1 MSLTRVVQAVGIAAL
16 IILLPPRGKRRRFRP
31 KSTPKDP
38 ETLIKYKCNYVELL
52 GTDDQIR
59 MFLLA
64 IIKPEHKEDFID
76 ATSDILKNVSPSCY
90 DGFINKN
97 LTKEQAILL
106 YTTMNYF
113 SVYFTLA
120 DFDKFSQA
128 VYDSKHNDL
137 LKFLG
142 LTKDQYF
149 QNKYNSI
156 INALTHERFY
166 TI

>member
-1 MSLTRVVQAVGIAAL
+1 MNSNKLLLGFFAFN
-16 IILLPPRGKRRRFRP
+16 IILLKGRLRRYYRDSRKP
-31 KSTPKDP
+31 SPIP
-38 ETLIKYKCNYVELL
+38 ETLIKYKCNYVQLL

-128 VYDSKHNDL
+128 IYDSKHNDL